1 MQAKGAR
8 VLKDFFKRLYND
20 KKYKKQYTTL
30 LFGYIMIVL
39 VVLLINIVG
48 HSAISIVTKN
58 ETYGANSRFV
68 HQMKT
73 VCDEAIEN
81 SILSASR
88 MINTDSVKILSR
100 SDNYNAPYYSDH
112 IKAVIKEL
120 EIVVNSNKAI
130 TNGYLVFK
138 NKDLCISNS
147 TKFNY
152 QLLYEMV
159 FSDYYSSAEE
169 MKAAFYSDN
178 LKDVRILK
186 GEKENTM
193 MLFYNFS
200 AGALVLNGEK
210 SNVGVIL
217 EINPGNIIKT
227 QNTHLMGEFVLV
239 FDNSE
244 VLLAKEAIDFYKLLS
259 ENRDEF
265 VHNNKKYILTVSE
278 SAMFDGKYVHYTEKT
293 IYEKSVNTINVIITL
308 VFLLCLLVGVRISFI
323 LTKRNYISVS
333 KMLDKIEFDARQAKK
348 REEEINNLYL
358 ANFVSGRQKADDDTA
373 DKYFSE
379 IKYNHF
385 CVVLFNILDFAVEDD
400 KEHNTTLFS
409 VSNVFSELVSDFA
422 VARFVAVDGFY
433 VCVLNLKMNDGYKAA
448 IDSKLAET
456 NQFVSNHLGITFNY
470 SISDLADSFD
480 EISSL
485 YSQCIEEFSNE
496 CIFACDAETDAEENR
511 GVDDRCARIMEY
523 IENNYSDGNLGVK
536 SIADEFDLSFNY
548 ISKYFKEHT
557 GEGLAKYIIYKR
569 LEKAKELIVNTNDS
583 IAKIADKT
591 GFYSANVFIR
601 TFKKVEGVTPGK
613 YRENYKHNTNK

>member
-1 MQAKGAR
+1 M
-8 VLKDFFKRLYND
+8 KDFFKRLYNG
-20 KKYKKQYTTL
+20 KKYKKQYTNL
-30 LFGYIMIVL
+30 LFGYIMIVI
-39 VVLLINIVG
+39 VVLLINIIG

-100 SDNYNAPYYSDH
+100 LDNYNAPYYSDH

-130 TNGYLVFK
+130 TNGYLIFK

-169 MKAAFYSDN
+169 MQTAFYSDN

-186 GEKENTM
+186 GKKENKL

-200 AGALVLNGEK
+200 PGALVLNGEK

-227 QNTHLMGEFVLV
+227 QNAHLMGEFVLV

-265 VHNNKKYILTVSE
+265 VHNHKKYILTVSE
-278 SAMFDGKYVHYTEKT
+278 SAMFNGRYVHYTEKT
-293 IYEKSVNTINVIITL
+293 IYEKSVNTINIIITL
-308 VFLLCLLVGVRISFI
+308 VFLLCLLVGVRISFM
-323 LTKRNYISVS
+323 LTKKNYISVS
-333 KMLDKIEFDARQAKK
+333 KMLDKIEFDARQARKK
-348 REEEINNLYL
+348 EEEIKNLHL
-358 ANFVSGRQKADDDTA
+358 ANIISGRQKADENSA
-373 DKYFSE
+373 EKYFSE
-379 IKYNHF
+379 IKYNRF

-400 KEHNTTLFS
+400 KEHNTTMFS
-409 VSNVFSELVSDFA
+409 ISNVFSELVSEFA
-422 VARFVAVDGFY
+422 VVRFVLVDGFY
-433 VCVLNLKMNDGYKAA
+433 VCVLNFEMNDGYKAV

-456 NQFVSNHLGITFNY
+456 NQFVSEHLGITFNY
-470 SISDLADSFD
+470 SISDMADAFD
-480 EISSL
+480 KISLL
-485 YSQCIEEFSNE
+485 YNQCIDNFSDE
-496 CIFACDAETDAEENR
+496 CIFVDDAEADSEENSDI
-511 GVDDRCARIMEY
+511 DDRSARIMEY
-523 IENNYSDGNLGVK
+523 IENNYSDGNLSIK
-536 SIADEFDLSFNY
+536 SIADEFGLSFNY

-569 LEKAKELIVNTNDS
+569 LEKAKDLIVNTNDS

-613 YRENYKHNTNK
+613 YREIHKYKINK